1 MIMEKKMETTIGF
14 TGLGLGVQDQG
25 LGSLA
30 HRCMAHNVC
39 ARGLLENA
47 RQIIWESI

>member
-1 MIMEKKMETTIGF
+1 METTIGF
-14 TGLGLGVQDQG
+14 SVLGLGVQDQG
-25 LGSLA
+25 LGALA

-47 RQIIWESI
+47 RQIIWGAI